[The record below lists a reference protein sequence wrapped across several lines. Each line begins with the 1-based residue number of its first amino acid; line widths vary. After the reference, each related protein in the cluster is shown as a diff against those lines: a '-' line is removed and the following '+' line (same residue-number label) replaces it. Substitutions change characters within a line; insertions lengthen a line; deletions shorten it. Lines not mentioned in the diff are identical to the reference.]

1 MKRIYFLFLKKPPK
15 YNQNNYGFT
24 MIELI
29 VVIMIIAILAA
40 VMAPSW
46 LAFTNRQR
54 LGKANEAILNAIRD
68 TQSLA
73 KTTKQS
79 YTMIIRQVK
88 SSGVN
93 QNLPEVAIYRTS
105 NYPDPPTIS
114 NPPQPSS
121 DTQLPWKKLGS
132 DLGLNQRQFAVCSN
146 LLAMDST
153 TAKANANTVYNT
165 SSTFTT
171 TPIADPVCDLTT
183 PRIIRFDYL
192 GQLNPFGSQPPQVGS
207 GANSEL
213 KISVINI
220 ANSSTLPSNTAQKC
234 VVISTILGA
243 TRIDEGAYTYDST
256 TGTGKGCQ

>member
-1 MKRIYFLFLKKPPK
+1 MKRIICLLMKKSPK

-24 MIELI
+24 LIEII
-29 VVIMIIAILAA
+29 VVMMIIGILAA

-54 LGKANEAILNAIRD
+54 LAKANEAVLNAIRE
-68 TQSLA
+68 TQNLA
-73 KTTKQS
+73 KTTKQN

-132 DLGLNQRQFAVCSN
+132 DLSLNQRQFAV
-146 LLAMDST
+146 
-153 TAKANANTVYNT
+153 
-165 SSTFTT
+165 
-171 TPIADPVCDLTT
+171 
-183 PRIIRFDYL
+183 
-192 GQLNPFGSQPPQVGS
+192 
-207 GANSEL
+207 
-213 KISVINI
+213 
-220 ANSSTLPSNTAQKC
+220 
-234 VVISTILGA
+234 
-243 TRIDEGAYTYDST
+243 
-256 TGTGKGCQ
+256 